1 MNRRLNV
8 DLSNEVL
15 EIKEVNA
22 LFKHVEKG
30 VAFLSLLYLHRS
42 CEVINWVSED
52 DQIYYITCPIVNGD
66 KPKDL
71 VVLVS
76 RRRPL
81 KNG

>member
-1 MNRRLNV
+1 M

-15 EIKEVNA
+15 QINKRSECLIQAGRKVWP
-22 LFKHVEKG
+22 F
-30 VAFLSLLYLHRS
+30 SLLYLHRS
-42 CEVINWVSED
+42 CEVINWVSEG

-81 KNG
+81 KDG